1 MSRNRWSLATNVGAT
16 GRARSVGG
24 AALAFARERKSEVLV
39 GTRASV
45 SCVDLDSAASDKSA
59 VTLKGSHRHEVVSIA
74 FHPNGA
80 QCVTVS
86 VDSVT
91 LWNVSDWSR
100 VQSMGAGAGVVTAAY
115 TPSGS
120 TLLVAFRDDTILGW
134 STSTMERTVTLS
146 LSELGSA
153 GATITCMSVSPDGRL
168 LLTGTVGRD
177 LLLWDLEHECLLR
190 VVEMPATCSSIVQ
203 TEFIRGFSSG
213 EGDAASDGGSGLG
226 DFAAAVLG
234 DDGEILIVRPTA
246 TVVRVLL
253 RVSKPRSR
261 AVLSFAVE
269 PKGRYLASCVSDGT
283 MLIHD
288 LSVARKYKETVRAA
302 RREMG

>member
-16 GRARSVGG
+16 GRAG
-24 AALAFARERKSEVLV
+24 AALAFSRERKSEVLV

-45 SCVDLDSAASDKSA
+45 ACVDLDSAAADKSA
-59 VTLKGSHRHEVVSIA
+59 VTLKGSHRHEVVDIC

-91 LWNVSDWSR
+91 LWNVTDWSR
-100 VQSMGAGAGVVTAAY
+100 LQSMGAGAGVVAAAY

-146 LSELGSA
+146 LADLGSA
-153 GATITCMSVSPDGRL
+153 GATITCMSCSPDGRL

-190 VVEMPATCSSIVQ
+190 VVELPSTCSSVVQ
-203 TEFIRGFSSG
+203 AEFIRGFESG
-213 EGDAASDGGSGLG
+213 EGGDAASDGGAGLG

-234 DDGEILIVRPTA
+234 DDGEVLVIRPTA

-253 RVSKPRSR
+253 RVSRPRSR

-269 PKGRYLASCVSDGT
+269 PKGRYLA
-283 MLIHD
+283 
-288 LSVARKYKETVRAA
+288 R
-302 RREMG
+302 